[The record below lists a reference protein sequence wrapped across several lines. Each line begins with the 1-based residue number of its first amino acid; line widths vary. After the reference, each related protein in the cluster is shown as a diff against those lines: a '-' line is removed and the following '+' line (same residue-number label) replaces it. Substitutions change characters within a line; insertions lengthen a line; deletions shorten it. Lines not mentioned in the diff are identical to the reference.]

1 MIPVDI
7 LQKIRRIH
15 ITTKR
20 LAANVFAGEYKS
32 AFKGRG
38 LEFDEVREY
47 IIGDDIRFIDW
58 NITARTGSP
67 HIKKFV
73 EEREQSIMILL
84 DASRSGYFGSTD
96 KLKKEIAAE
105 ISAVLA
111 ASAAKN
117 NDRAGLI
124 VFTDRIEKFVPPRK
138 GRNHILR
145 IIREALYF
153 SPKGRRTDIPM
164 AIDYLNN
171 MTTRRSIAFL
181 VSDFYASEIKRP
193 LSLANQRH
201 DVIAVRITDP
211 RDFIM
216 PNAGIIA
223 LVDRE
228 SGKRYLVDT
237 TRRSVREGYAS
248 QAEKRSRELKDMF
261 LSLGIDSIDISTAK
275 PYTEALIQF
284 FKKRTA
290 RRGPRG

>member
-7 LQKIRRIH
+7 LKKIKKIH

-20 LAANVFAGEYKS
+20 LATNVFAGEYKS

-47 IIGDDIRFIDW
+47 VIGDEIRFIDW
-58 NITARTGSP
+58 NITARTGTP
-67 HIKKFV
+67 HVKKFI

-105 ISAVLA
+105 VSAVLA

-153 SPKGRRTDIPM
+153 RPEGRKTNIPM
-164 AIDYLNN
+164 AIDYLNK

-181 VSDFYASEIKRP
+181 VSDFYASDIKDS
-193 LSLANQRH
+193 LSLANNRH
-201 DVIAVRITDP
+201 DVKITDP
-211 RDFIM
+211 RDFTI
-216 PNAGIIA
+216 PDAGIIA

-228 SGKRYLVDT
+228 SNKRYLVDT
-237 TRRSVREGYAS
+237 GKRSAREGYAVKS
-248 QAEKRSRELKDMF
+248 EARSKELKDLF
-261 LSLGIDSIDISTAK
+261 NSLAIDSIDISTAK

-290 RRGPRG
+290 RRRARV

>member
-1 MIPVDI
+1 MIPVEI
-7 LQKIRRIH
+7 LKKIRKIH
-15 ITTKR
+15 ITATR
-20 LAANVFAGEYKS
+20 LAANVFAGGYKS

-47 IIGDDIRFIDW
+47 VVGDEIRFIDW

-67 HIKKFV
+67 HIKKFI

-96 KLKKEIAAE
+96 KLKKELAAE

-111 ASAAKN
+111 SSAAKN
-117 NDRAGLI
+117 NDKAGLI

-145 IIREALYF
+145 LIREALYF
-153 SPKGRRTDIPM
+153 RPEGRRTDIPM
-164 AIDYLNN
+164 AIDYLNR
-171 MTTRRSIAFL
+171 MTTRRSIAFII
-181 VSDFYASEIKRP
+181 SDFYAPDIKVS
-193 LSLANQRH
+193 LSLANKKH

-211 RDFIM
+211 RDSVM
-216 PNAGIIA
+216 PDAGVIS

-228 SGKRYLVDT
+228 SGKRYLLDT
-237 TRRSVREGYAS
+237 GKRSVREGYAAVAQRKS
-248 QAEKRSRELKDMF
+248 KELKNVF
-261 LSLGIDSIDISTAK
+261 ASVGIDSIDISTAK
-275 PYTEALIQF
+275 PYTEALAQF

-290 RRGPRG
+290 RRGARG